1 MDADSVLERDA
12 LTRIVRPFLED
23 DRTVAAGGVIRIVNG
38 CRVEQGVVTEVRLP
52 RNLLAKFQ
60 VLEYLRGFLVGRMG
74 FSALGMTLIISGA
87 FGLFRRETVVAAGG
101 YASRGTMGETVGED
115 MELVV
120 RLQRYCRERK
130 LPSRVT
136 FIPDPVAWTECP
148 ENLRVLGRQ
157 RDRWQR
163 GLVESL
169 ARHRVMLGNPR
180 YGRIGTLAFPYYFLL
195 EALGPGLE
203 FLGYIAFALTLI
215 LGLGSPMYIGAFFA
229 VAVLYGMAISVGSVV
244 LEELTFRRY
253 ARFQDLLTL
262 FGVAILEN
270 VGYRQLS
277 TFFRFRG
284 LVSVMRRVRS
294 WGSMDRRGFE
304 VVGGDPS
311 VSQKAQDPDRP
322 NDTLR

>member
-1 MDADSVLERDA
+1 
-12 LTRIVRPFLED
+12 
-23 DRTVAAGGVIRIVNG
+23 
-38 CRVEQGVVTEVRLP
+38 VEQGVVTDVRLP

-101 YASRGTMGETVGED
+101 YASWRTSGETVGED

-120 RLQRYCRERK
+120 RLQRYCREHK
-130 LPSRVT
+130 LPGRVT

-148 ENLRVLGRQ
+148 ENLRLLGRQ

-169 ARHRVMLGNPR
+169 MRHRVMLGNPR
-180 YGRIGTLAFPYYFLL
+180 YGRIGLVAFPYYFFL
-195 EALGPGLE
+195 EMLGPGLE
-203 FLGYIAFALTLI
+203 FLGYVAFALTLL
-215 LGLGSPMYIGAFFA
+215 LGLGSPMYIGAFLA
-229 VAVLYGMAISVGSVV
+229 VAVLYGMAISVGAVV

-253 ARFQDLLTL
+253 TRFRDLLTL
-262 FGVAILEN
+262 FGVAVIEN
-270 VGYRQLS
+270 FGYRQLS

-284 LVSVMRRVRS
+284 LVSAMRRVRS
-294 WGSMDRRGFE
+294 WGSMDRQGFE
-304 VVGGDPS
+304 RIAGEPS
-311 VSQKAQDPDRP
+311 TPQKTQDPDRP
-322 NDTLR
+322 NDKLR